1 MHWSWSQKGIGW
13 VKGVGLHVKITANQ
27 QGLLCLQNAVRHNLS
42 LNSYFIKVP
51 RSPEDPGKGSFWRI
65 DPAAED
71 GLTVFA
77 CKRRRRINSS
87 IKTAA
92 TDSSARLQCAFLHTW
107 RVFHAVVKFS
117 QLKSYVA
124 KAKKLFRVQQLHRIN
139 LTKVKTVKQ

>member
-1 MHWSWSQKGIGW
+1 
-13 VKGVGLHVKITANQ
+13 VGLHVKITANQ

-92 TDSSARLQCAFLHTW
+92 TDSSARLQCAFLHT
-107 RVFHAVVKFS
+107 
-117 QLKSYVA
+117 
-124 KAKKLFRVQQLHRIN
+124 
-139 LTKVKTVKQ
+139 